1 LGFSSL
7 KVDYASVDW
16 ERLLLDAAFRRPPF
30 QQGETEKGFRD
41 SMVVESFL
49 RLVSE
54 SPKTTQACRLVLVTG
69 DALVTEAIESRTA
82 GALNVRVVA
91 DLEELKGLINA
102 LVSEVDEAFVAS
114 LKERVSKLFF
124 VPKDESTLY
133 YKERIR
139 ARLTEKFKR
148 ALAVP
153 PAGATSRKNG
163 TWRIS
168 RANFSKKAGQRISG
182 VSRIEIEAEARKT
195 ILESPS
201 ATSVVLAADS
211 NPYLSYLSPAGE
223 QISDLSALRLFSGSL
238 ATTHGLGFAGDI
250 SPSGDLQGLG
260 SLAGLSAKLLEAPP
274 YRTVVSHKG
283 VDVYEVLWSVDVT
296 ASLDI
301 RRPSIDD
308 LVHIE
313 ANWEASN

>member
-1 LGFSSL
+1 
-7 KVDYASVDW
+7 
-16 ERLLLDAAFRRPPF
+16 
-30 QQGETEKGFRD
+30 
-41 SMVVESFL
+41 MVVESFL

-274 YRTVVSHKG
+274 Y
-283 VDVYEVLWSVDVT
+283 
-296 ASLDI
+296 
-301 RRPSIDD
+301 
-308 LVHIE
+308 
-313 ANWEASN
+313 

>member
-1 LGFSSL
+1 
-7 KVDYASVDW
+7 
-16 ERLLLDAAFRRPPF
+16 
-30 QQGETEKGFRD
+30 
-41 SMVVESFL
+41 
-49 RLVSE
+49 
-54 SPKTTQACRLVLVTG
+54 
-69 DALVTEAIESRTA
+69 
-82 GALNVRVVA
+82 
-91 DLEELKGLINA
+91 
-102 LVSEVDEAFVAS
+102 
-114 LKERVSKLFF
+114 
-124 VPKDESTLY
+124 
-133 YKERIR
+133 
-139 ARLTEKFKR
+139 
-148 ALAVP
+148 
-153 PAGATSRKNG
+153 
-163 TWRIS
+163 
-168 RANFSKKAGQRISG
+168 
-182 VSRIEIEAEARKT
+182 
-195 ILESPS
+195 
-201 ATSVVLAADS
+201 VVLAADS

-296 ASLDI
+296 ASLYI